1 MPTVNLLEQD
11 RINRERL
18 SKHDFDKNFL
28 VSAGAGAGK
37 TYLTVERAFN
47 MLCDQQLGISPGEIV
62 LITFTRKAAAEMK
75 TRMNKWIRD
84 ALEAERQP
92 GRKAMLQRLLNAL
105 PEMQISTIHSFC
117 QRVLNDY
124 PLESGVGFAPQYDS
138 EEGGPDSRSERF
150 FSEAW
155 QSGKCPESLNA
166 GISQKIALGAFNQMI
181 AHMNVQPQ
189 FIDSSTDDGKALFDK
204 TMAESKRL
212 IGMFAETVGNADPSL
227 FHYTIENAV
236 RAKENASVGVVIAA
250 AGRIAGKGAAARG
263 WMGKTARKG
272 ADSARKDL
280 MALLSGEDSEEE
292 TLPAFEALFESAR
305 NAGASSRRDFM
316 LSHLNQLPE
325 AYRIAAEV
333 AELLPED
340 DALAE
345 LAGSIGVVLHGIVS
359 GEIWKLCQDYVD
371 YCRRNHI
378 VSLNDMLLLTAK
390 LVRECPQVREKLHE
404 KYRTFFVDEYQDTD
418 PIQTD
423 ILFAVTADQYD
434 PDWHKCK
441 PRPGSL
447 FLVGDSKQGIYRF
460 RGADISLWQE
470 AEDAMKATG
479 GEIIHL
485 YRNFRSTTEICD
497 AVTKVFG
504 PSGPLAM
511 CKTPYQA
518 EYSEMVS
525 HRGHGPEAVVHH
537 LITCEDEDQGHR
549 IAAEQIARM
558 IQDRVASGQN
568 KYEDFLLL
576 SFFRE
581 RQLAYADELRKREIS
596 VKFDGALPM
605 DTYLPIQLLN
615 LRVQAVCHPFDESL
629 SFRVLCRCGGITPEE
644 WDLFRM
650 NLKSLPEES
659 DLRRFRD
666 SRALMS
672 HMDELRELLPDTD
685 MNRRV
690 LSALAML
697 NRDRQLS
704 RNREPCT
711 FLEDLVERT
720 EGLFV
725 LPYDAEEFRNQYA
738 ALLQTI
744 DSIRSLNPRQFVEMA
759 ELLKASA
766 ESEMDRM
773 PSVRADSNFVRLMN
787 LHKAKGLQGKIV
799 IFLPRRV
806 SAPKADSKVRRC
818 GTDTLGWFEI
828 TDKDRFTAPKY
839 DPPEWEERKT
849 EEVKFLKAERIRL
862 KYVALTRAED
872 EAHIFSLSV
881 EAAGKKAKV
890 IKAWEG
896 FDAVGVEAP
905 EIVVPETETEEEA
918 SAGTQTA
925 KQVNAESVLDMQ
937 QQLSDKITQLRIKR
951 YKRVTPSDADQRNL
965 SVAQADVADQQDSM
979 LQKPDGV
986 PSGMLWGSIIHRAA
1000 ELIVCDGGFSD
1011 ESVQESCEQA
1021 VKEQIQSELLSRKQR
1036 KELALPM
1043 DAVTIEAIQAD
1054 LIGKAVSNMKFMAD
1068 PDSPFRKLIGG
1079 SKLYPEIPFTISAR
1093 KGQGELYDRLKEI
1106 VNMQD
1111 EERIEVTGKIDL
1123 AIEDKDGSWRIVD
1136 YKTDHMLPA
1145 DHGSKEAFRA
1155 RLEQQY
1161 GSQLEIY
1168 KAVLRE
1174 LTGKPVREATLLS
1187 I

>member
-1 MPTVNLLEQD
+1 MPTMNLLEQD

-37 TYLTVERAFN
+37 TYLTVERAFK
-47 MLCDQQLGISPGEIV
+47 MLCDQQLGLSPSEIV
-62 LITFTRKAAAEMK
+62 LITFTRKAATEMK

-84 ALEAERQP
+84 ALEAEERP
-92 GRKAMLQRLLNAL
+92 GCKAMLQRLLNAL

-150 FSEAW
+150 FNEAW

-212 IGMFAETVGNADPSL
+212 IRMFAETVGNADPSL
-227 FHYTIENAV
+227 FHYTIENAI
-236 RAKENASVGVVIAA
+236 RAKETASDGVVIAA
-250 AGRIAGKGAAARG
+250 ARRIATKGAAARG

-292 TLPAFEALFESAR
+292 TLPAFEALFESAKS
-305 NAGASSRRDFM
+305 AGSSSRRDFM
-316 LSHLNQLPE
+316 LSHLNLLPE
-325 AYRIAAEV
+325 AYRIAVEV

-340 DALAE
+340 EALEELAE
-345 LAGSIGVVLHGIVS
+345 NIDVVLHGIVS
-359 GEIWKLCQDYVD
+359 GEIWKLCKDYVE
-371 YCRRNHI
+371 YCRKNHI
-378 VSLNDMLLLTAK
+378 ISLNDMLLLTAK
-390 LVRECPQVREKLHE
+390 LVRECPQVRAKLHE

-423 ILFAVTADQYD
+423 ILFAITADQYD

-470 AEDAMKATG
+470 AEDVMKATG
-479 GEIIHL
+479 GEIIYL
-485 YRNFRSTTEICD
+485 YKNFRSTTEICD

-525 HRGHGPEAVVHH
+525 HRGHGPEAVLHH

-549 IAAEQIARM
+549 MAAEQIAQM
-558 IQDRVASGQN
+558 IQDRVESGQN

-581 RQLAYADELRKREIS
+581 RQLAYADELRKREIP

-629 SFRVLCRCGGITPEE
+629 SFRVLSECGGITPEE

-650 NLKSLPEES
+650 NLKLLPEETE
-659 DLRRFRD
+659 LQRFRD

-672 HMDELRELLPDTD
+672 HVEELRELLPDTD
-685 MNRRV
+685 MNQRV
-690 LSALAML
+690 LNALAML

-704 RNREPCT
+704 RDREPCT
-711 FLEDLVERT
+711 FLEELVERSD
-720 EGLFV
+720 GLFV
-725 LPYDAEEFRNQYA
+725 LPYDADEFQNQYA

-744 DSIRSLNPRQFVEMA
+744 DSIRDMNPQQFVEMA
-759 ELLKASA
+759 DLLKASA

-773 PSVRADSNFVRLMN
+773 PSVRADNNFVRLMN

-806 SAPKADSKVRRC
+806 SAPKADSNVQRV

-828 TDKDRFTAPKY
+828 TDKDSFTAPKY
-839 DPPEWEERKT
+839 DPPEWEDRKT
-849 EEVKFLKAERIRL
+849 EEVEFLKAERIRL

-881 EAAGKKAKV
+881 EAAGKKAKT

-896 FDAVGVEAP
+896 FDAVGDEAP
-905 EIVVPETETEEEA
+905 EIIIPDAENDGAAAAV
-918 SAGTQTA
+918 SAERL
-925 KQVNAESVLDMQ
+925 VNAEAVMNMQ
-937 QQLSDKITQLRIKR
+937 QQMSDKIVQLRTKY
-951 YKRVTPSDADQRNL
+951 YKRITPSDADQRNL
-965 SVAQADVADQQDSM
+965 SIAQADVEDQKDSR
-979 LQKPDGV
+979 LQKPDGI

-1000 ELIVCDGGFSD
+1000 ELIVCAGTFTD

-1021 VKEQIQSELLSRKQR
+1021 VREQIQSELLNKKQR
-1036 KELALPM
+1036 KELALPTE
-1043 DAVTIEAIQAD
+1043 AVTIEAIQVD
-1054 LIGKAVSNMKFMAD
+1054 LIKKAASNMKFMTD
-1068 PDSPFRKLIGG
+1068 PDSSFRKLIKGA
-1079 SKLYPEIPFTISAR
+1079 KLYPEIPFTISAR
-1093 KGQGELYDRLKEI
+1093 KDQGELYDKLKEI
-1106 VNMQD
+1106 VNVQGED
-1111 EERIEVTGKIDL
+1111 RIEVTGKIDL
-1123 AIEDKDGSWRIVD
+1123 ALEDEDGTWRILD
-1136 YKTDHMLPA
+1136 YKTDHMLPV
-1145 DHGSKEAFRA
+1145 DNGSKEAFHE

-1161 GSQLEIY
+1161 GNQLEIY
-1168 KAVLRE
+1168 KTVLQH
-1174 LTGKPVREATLLS
+1174 LTGKPVKEAMLLS

>member
-1 MPTVNLLEQD
+1 MPNINLLEQD

-47 MLCDQQLGISPGEIV
+47 MLCDQQLAISPSEIV
-62 LITFTRKAAAEMK
+62 LITFTRKAATEMK

-84 ALEAERQP
+84 ALEEESKPEQ
-92 GRKAMLQRLLNAL
+92 KAFLQGLLNAL

-150 FSEAW
+150 FNEAW

-166 GISQKIALGAFNQMI
+166 GIPQKVALGAFNQMI

-189 FIDSSTDDGKALFDK
+189 FVNTANDDGKALFDQ
-204 TMAESKRL
+204 TMAECRRL
-212 IGMFAETVGNADPSL
+212 IRVFAETAGKADPSI
-227 FHYTIENAV
+227 FHYTIENAI
-236 RAKENASVGVVIAA
+236 RGKENATDGTVIAA
-250 AGRIAGKGAAARG
+250 ARKIATKGADARN

-272 ADSARKDL
+272 ADSARRDL
-280 MALLSGEDSEEE
+280 MALLSGEDSEKES
-292 TLPAFEALFESAR
+292 LPAFEALFESAKS
-305 NAGASSRRDFM
+305 AGTSLRREFI
-316 LSHLNQLPE
+316 LNRLGQLPE
-325 AYRIAAEV
+325 EYRIAAEV

-340 DALAE
+340 EALE
-345 LAGSIGVVLHGIVS
+345 DLASNIDVVLHGIVS
-359 GEIWKLCQDYVD
+359 GEIWQLCKDYVE
-371 YCRRNHI
+371 YCRKNHV

-390 LVRECPQVREKLHE
+390 LVRDYPQVRAKLHE
-404 KYRTFFVDEYQDTD
+404 RYRTFFVDEYQDTD

-423 ILFAVTADQYD
+423 ILFAITADQYD
-434 PDWHKCK
+434 SDWHKCK

-447 FLVGDSKQGIYRF
+447 FLVGDPKQGIYRF

-470 AEDAMKATG
+470 AEEVMKSTG
-479 GEIIHL
+479 GEIIYL
-485 YRNFRSTTEICD
+485 YKNFRSTDEICD

-511 CKTPYQA
+511 SKTPYQA

-525 HRGHGPEAVVHH
+525 HRGRGPDAVLHH
-537 LITCEDEDQGHR
+537 LITCEDEDQGHQM
-549 IAAEQIARM
+549 AAEQIAQM
-558 IQDRVASGQN
+558 IQDRVKSGQN

-581 RQLAYADELRKREIS
+581 RHLAYADALRKREIP

-629 SFRVLCRCGGITPEE
+629 SFRVLSECGGIAPEE

-650 NLKSLPEES
+650 NLKRLPEEAG
-659 DLRRFRD
+659 LQRFRD

-672 HMDELRELLPDTD
+672 HVEELRELLPDTE

-690 LSALAML
+690 LNALTML

-704 RNREPCT
+704 RDREPCA
-711 FLEDLVERT
+711 FLEELVERSD
-720 EGLFV
+720 GLFV
-725 LPYDAEEFRNQYA
+725 LPYDADEFQNQYA

-744 DSIRSLNPRQFVEMA
+744 DSIRSMNPQQFVDMA
-759 ELLKASA
+759 DLLKASA

-773 PSVRADSNFVRLMN
+773 PSVRADNNFVRLMN

-806 SAPKADSKVRRC
+806 SAPKADSNVQRI
-818 GTDTLGWFEI
+818 GADTLGWFEI
-828 TDKDRFTAPKY
+828 TDKDSFTAPKY
-839 DPPEWEERKT
+839 DPPEWEERKN
-849 EEVKFLKAERIRL
+849 EEVEFLKAERIRL

-881 EAAGKKAKV
+881 EAAGKKAKT

-896 FDAVGVEAP
+896 FDAVGDEAP
-905 EIVVPETETEEEA
+905 EIIVPDEDAPCTA
-918 SAGTQTA
+918 SPTNPDAA
-925 KQVNAESVLDMQ
+925 SVAELQCQMSEKINVL
-937 QQLSDKITQLRIKR
+937 KTKH

-965 SVAQADVADQQDSM
+965 SAARVAVEDQQAI
-979 LQKPDGV
+979 LQMPERM
-986 PSGMLWGSIIHRAA
+986 PSGMLWGSVIHRAA
-1000 ELIVCDGGFSD
+1000 ELIVSDGGFSD
-1011 ESVQESCEQA
+1011 EFLREACEQA
-1021 VKEQIQSELLSRKQR
+1021 VKEQFQSELLSKKQR
-1036 KELALPM
+1036 SELTIPKE
-1043 DAVTIEAIQAD
+1043 AVTIEQIQAD
-1054 LIGKAVSNMKFMAD
+1054 LISKATAKMQFMTD
-1068 PDSPFRKLIGG
+1068 PNSSFRKMIKGA
-1079 SKLYPEIPFTISAR
+1079 KLYPEIPFIVSAS
-1093 KGQGELYDRLKEI
+1093 KDQGDLYEKLKEI
-1106 VNMQD
+1106 VRVQGED
-1111 EERIEVTGKIDL
+1111 RIEITGKIDL
-1123 AIEDKDGSWRIVD
+1123 ALEDEDGTWRILD
-1136 YKTDHMLPA
+1136 YKTDHMIPV
-1145 DHGSKEAFRA
+1145 DNGSKEAFHE
-1155 RLEQQY
+1155 RLNQQY
-1161 GSQLEIY
+1161 GNQLEIY
-1168 KAVLRE
+1168 KAVLQH
-1174 LTGKPVREATLLS
+1174 LTGKLVKEAMLLS